1 MSYIYLDWNV
11 VKYMKNPRKD
21 IHQKEDEYFAAKI
34 FDLSKKGKYLFP
46 YSEAHIKD
54 RANKYKPE
62 NYSDISKDLLFF
74 EFLNHSQC
82 LGTIDEMDKLAIA
95 KRSILE
101 FFKEYIQEYKRC
113 PSDKELLENSFSI
126 DTDINKIDAS
136 NPLYDLLKP
145 KNGYCS
151 QRDMMEFLLNMYQ
164 TIFNDTNQYKNLRD
178 YVPNVDMESNG
189 LSQSRQE
196 RVYAEELYEHLN
208 PFMKSREYDINTLKK
223 QWKSICESWF
233 SLNSTLPLKKSQLLI
248 QGYTLLD
255 LHPLFGEKLKR
266 NKNTLD
272 NIIRDGNH
280 VYYASEA
287 DFFVSE
293 DETTRRKTS
302 FMYEAFGI
310 KTKVVSEKEF
320 LSCYDIGDATCLLL

>member
-1 MSYIYLDWNV
+1 MPYIYLDWNV

-21 IHQKEDEYFAAKI
+21 MHQREDEYFAAKI
-34 FDLSKKGKYLFP
+34 FDLSKKGEYLFP

-62 NYSDISKDLLFF
+62 NYRDISKDLLFF

-82 LGTIDEMDKLAIA
+82 LGTIDEMDTLGIS

-101 FFKEYIQEYKRC
+101 FFEEYIQECKRS
-113 PSDKELLENSFSI
+113 PSDEELLVNSFSMDVDMDKI
-126 DTDINKIDAS
+126 DTS

-151 QRDMMEFLLNMYQ
+151 QRDMMEFMVKMYQ
-164 TIFNDTNQYKNLRD
+164 TIFNDTSQYKKLRD
-178 YVPNVDMESNG
+178 YVPSVSMDLNDLTQNG
-189 LSQSRQE
+189 QQS
-196 RVYAEELYEHLN
+196 VYKKALYEHLN
-208 PFMKSREYDINTLKK
+208 PFMESREYDIDELRK

-233 SLNSTLPLKKSQLLI
+233 SLNHTLPLKKSQLLI

-255 LHPLFGEKLKR
+255 MHPLFGEKLKK

-293 DETTRRKTS
+293 DETTRKKTS
-302 FMYEAFGI
+302 FMYEAFDI
-310 KTKVVSEKEF
+310 RTKVVSEKEF
-320 LSCYDIGDATCLLL
+320 LSCYNIERDTCFLL